1 VIVGLPKEI
10 KDNEYRVGLTPAGVR
25 ALTDAGH
32 KVVVERSAGEGSGFE
47 DALYERAGATLLG
60 SPDEIWQQGEM
71 IVKVKEPV
79 APEYGRMREGQLLF
93 TYLHLAP
100 DTELTKQL
108 LERKVT
114 GIAYETITDRR
125 GGLPLLTPMS
135 EVAGRM
141 AIQVGAQYLEK
152 MNGGRGILLGGV
164 PGVPAARICIIGGG
178 VVGTNAAKI
187 AVGMGAHV
195 TIIDNNLDR
204 LRELDDIFLSRIT
217 TLASSA
223 YMIHDAVSHAD
234 LIVGA
239 VLVPGAAAPKLVTRN
254 MLKDVPNGAVI
265 VDVAVDQGGCIE
277 TTHPTTHSD
286 PTYYVEGVLHYCVAN
301 MPGAVPRTS
310 TFALTNATL
319 PYALKLASKGF
330 IEAISSDDGLKAG
343 VNTYA
348 GKLTYEAVARSQ
360 NLDYVPIDSIIG
372 GATSSTT
379 TPASPASSASS
390 VSTRSGK

>member
-1 VIVGLPKEI
+1 VIIGLPKEI

-32 KVVVERSAGEGSGFE
+32 RVLVEKTAGEGSGFE
-47 DALYERAGATLLG
+47 DSLYTRAGANIID
-60 SPDEIWQQGEM
+60 SADDVWAEGEM
-71 IVKVKEPV
+71 IVKVKEPI
-79 APEYGRMREGQLLF
+79 APEYPRMREGQLLF

-100 DTELTKQL
+100 DNELTEQL
-108 LERKVT
+108 LQRKVT
-114 GIAYETITDRR
+114 GVAYETITDRR
-125 GGLPLLTPMS
+125 GTLPLLTPMS

-141 AIQVGAQYLEK
+141 AIQVGAHYLEK
-152 MNGGRGILLGGV
+152 MSGGRGILLGGV
-164 PGVPAARICIIGGG
+164 PGVPAARVVIIGGG

-204 LRELDDIFLSRIT
+204 LRELDDIFLSKIS

-223 YMIHDAVSHAD
+223 YMIHDAVSQAD
-234 LIVGA
+234 LIIGA
-239 VLVPGAAAPKLVTRN
+239 VLVHGAAAPKLVTRS
-254 MLKDVPNGAVI
+254 MLKDVTDGAVI
-265 VDVAVDQGGCIE
+265 VDVAVDQGGCVE
-277 TTHPTTHSD
+277 TTHPTTHSA

-319 PYALKLASKGF
+319 PYALKLANRGF
-330 IEAISSDDGLKAG
+330 KAAVLSDPDLKAG

-348 GKLTYEAVARSQ
+348 GMLTYEAVAVSQ
-360 NLDYVPIDSIIG
+360 GREYTPLDQRLSE
-372 GATSSTT
+372 
-379 TPASPASSASS
+379 
-390 VSTRSGK
+390 

>member
-47 DALYERAGATLLG
+47 DGLYERAGATLLD
-60 SPDEIWQQGEM
+60 SPDDVWSQGEM
-71 IVKVKEPV
+71 IVKVKEPI
-79 APEYGRMREGQLLF
+79 APEYPRMREGQLLF

-100 DTELTKQL
+100 DPKQTEAL
-108 LERKVT
+108 LKNKVT
-114 GIAYETITDRR
+114 GIAYETITDRK
-125 GGLPLLTPMS
+125 GTLPLLTPMS

-141 AIQVGAQYLEK
+141 AIQVGATYLEK

-164 PGVPAARICIIGGG
+164 PGVPAAHVVIIGGG

-187 AVGMGAHV
+187 AVGMGARV

-204 LRELDDIFLSRIT
+204 LRELDDIFLSKVS

-223 YMIHDAVSHAD
+223 YMIHDAISQAD

-239 VLVPGAAAPKLVTRN
+239 VLVPGAAAPKLVTRS
-254 MLKDVPNGAVI
+254 MLKDVLNGAVI

-277 TTHPTTHSD
+277 TTHPTTHSN

-319 PYALKLASKGF
+319 PYALKLANKGF
-330 IEAISSDDGLKAG
+330 IDAINNDAGLKAG

-348 GKLTYEAVARSQ
+348 GHLTYEAVAVAQGREYTS
-360 NLDYVPIDSIIG
+360 LDDMLG
-372 GATSSTT
+372 TATATKT
-379 TPASPASSASS
+379 A
-390 VSTRSGK
+390 

>member
-1 VIVGLPKEI
+1 MEKSKVIVGLPKEI

-32 KVVVERSAGEGSGFE
+32 KVVVERSAGDGSGF
-47 DALYERAGATLLG
+47 DDKLYERAGARTLETADDVWA
-60 SPDEIWQQGEM
+60 SGEM
-71 IVKVKEPV
+71 IVKVKEPI
-79 APEYGRMREGQLLF
+79 APEYSRMREGQLLF

-100 DTELTKQL
+100 DNELTKQL
-108 LERKVT
+108 LKRKVT
-114 GIAYETITDRR
+114 GVAYETITDRR
-125 GGLPLLTPMS
+125 GTLPLLTPMS

-141 AIQVGAQYLEK
+141 AIQVGAHYLEK
-152 MNGGRGILLGGV
+152 MSGGGGVLLGGV
-164 PGVPAARICIIGGG
+164 PGVPAARVVILGGG

-187 AVGMGAHV
+187 AVGMGSHV

-204 LRELDDIFLSRIT
+204 LRELDDIFLSKIA

-223 YMIHDAVSHAD
+223 YMIHDAVLTAD
-234 LIVGA
+234 LIIGA
-239 VLVPGAAAPKLVTRN
+239 VLVPGAAAPRLVTLN
-254 MLKDVPNGAVI
+254 MLKDVADGAVI
-265 VDVAVDQGGCIE
+265 VDVAVDQGGCVE

-319 PYALKLASKGF
+319 PYALKLANLGF
-330 IEAISSDDGLKAG
+330 KAAVMSDPGLAEG

-348 GKLTYEAVARSQ
+348 GKLTYNAVALSQ
-360 NLDYVPIDSIIG
+360 GREYAPLGQLLES
-372 GATSSTT
+372 
-379 TPASPASSASS
+379 
-390 VSTRSGK
+390 

>member
-1 VIVGLPKEI
+1 MIVGLPKEI

-32 KVVVERSAGEGSGFE
+32 EVIVEKSAGEGSGFE
-47 DALYERAGATLLG
+47 DALYEKAGAQIID
-60 SPDEIWQQGEM
+60 SADDVWARADM
-71 IVKVKEPV
+71 IVKVKEPI
-79 APEYGRMREGQLLF
+79 APEYPRMREGQLLF

-100 DTELTKQL
+100 DRKLTEEL
-108 LERKVT
+108 LKRKVT

-141 AIQVGAQYLEK
+141 AIQVGAHYLEK
-152 MNGGRGILLGGV
+152 MAGGRGILLGGV
-164 PGVPAARICIIGGG
+164 PGVPAARVVIIGGG
-178 VVGTNAAKI
+178 VVGTNAAKM

-195 TIIDNNLDR
+195 TMIDNNLDR
-204 LRELDDIFLSRIT
+204 LRELDDIFLSKIS

-223 YMIHDAVSHAD
+223 YMIHDAISTAD

-239 VLVPGAAAPKLVTRN
+239 VLVPGAAAPRLVTRS

-319 PYALKLASKGF
+319 PYALKLANKGF
-330 IEAISSDDGLKAG
+330 FEAIRSDNGLKEG

-348 GKLTYEAVARSQ
+348 GHCTYQAVAESQ
-360 NLDYVPIDSIIG
+360 GLAYTSID
-372 GATSSTT
+372 ALVEVN
-379 TPASPASSASS
+379 SASA
-390 VSTRSGK
+390 G

>member
-1 VIVGLPKEI
+1 MIVGLPKEI

-25 ALTDAGH
+25 ALKDAGH
-32 KVVVERSAGEGSGFE
+32 EVLVEKSAGEGSGFE
-47 DALYERAGATLLG
+47 DSLYQRAGGRIVDSAEDVWTTAEL
-60 SPDEIWQQGEM
+60 
-71 IVKVKEPV
+71 IVKVKEPI
-79 APEYGRMREGQLLF
+79 APEYPRMREGQLLF

-108 LERKVT
+108 LESKVT
-114 GIAYETITDRR
+114 GIAYETITDHR

-141 AIQVGAQYLEK
+141 AIQVGAHYLEK
-152 MNGGRGILLGGV
+152 MSGGRGILLGGV
-164 PGVPAARICIIGGG
+164 PGVPAARVVIIGGG

-195 TIIDNNLDR
+195 TMIDNNLER
-204 LRELDDIFLSRIT
+204 LRELDDIFLSKIS

-223 YMIHDAVSHAD
+223 YMIHDAISQAD

-239 VLVPGAAAPKLVTRN
+239 VLVPGAAAPKLVTRS

-277 TTHPTTHSD
+277 TTHPTTHSN
-286 PTYYVEGVLHYCVAN
+286 PTFYVEGVLHYCVAN

-319 PYALKLASKGF
+319 PYALKLANKGF
-330 IEAISSDDGLKAG
+330 FAAIAADAGLKAG
-343 VNTYA
+343 VNTFA
-348 GKLTYEAVARSQ
+348 GHCTYEAVASAQ
-360 NLDYVPIDSIIG
+360 GLEYTPLDALVEIKNAI
-372 GATSSTT
+372 
-379 TPASPASSASS
+379 PA
-390 VSTRSGK
+390 

>member
-32 KVVVERSAGEGSGFE
+32 RVVVERSAGEGSGFE
-47 DALYERAGATLLG
+47 DDLYERAGAAILD
-60 SPDEIWQQGEM
+60 SPDDVWAEGEM
-71 IVKVKEPV
+71 IVKVKEPI
-79 APEYGRMREGQLLF
+79 APEYPRMREGQVLF

-100 DTELTKQL
+100 DPKQTEALIKN
-108 LERKVT
+108 KVT
-114 GIAYETITDRR
+114 GIAYETITDRK
-125 GGLPLLTPMS
+125 GTLPLLTPMS

-141 AIQVGAQYLEK
+141 AIQVGATYLEK

-164 PGVPAARICIIGGG
+164 PGVPAAHVVIIGGG

-187 AVGMGAHV
+187 AVGMGARV

-204 LRELDDIFLSRIT
+204 LRELDDIFLSKVS

-223 YMIHDAVSHAD
+223 YMIHDAISQAD

-239 VLVPGAAAPKLVTRN
+239 VLVPGAAAPKLVTRS

-319 PYALKLASKGF
+319 PYALKLANRGF
-330 IEAISSDDGLKAG
+330 MAAISSDPGLKEG

-348 GKLTYEAVARSQ
+348 GHLTYEAVAVAQGLEYKS
-360 NLDYVPIDSIIG
+360 LDEMLG
-372 GATSSTT
+372 TTRATT
-379 TPASPASSASS
+379 TA
-390 VSTRSGK
+390 